1 MTRIPSTSTSTRQA
15 PGATVFDAAVVGAG
29 PAGLAA
35 AVSAAA
41 AGLRVALIDAA
52 AQAGGQF
59 WRHPDERAAAD
70 AADATDAADESAGQ
84 HDWRTF
90 TRLRGELARHIGAH
104 RVHHLPLHQ
113 VWTIDREGAA
123 PFTLRLTPVLPEER
137 GAATRDVAAR
147 ALILCPGG
155 YDRQLPVPGWTL
167 PGVMAAGGVQALL
180 KGHRTLAGRRAVV
193 AGTGPFLLPVATG
206 LAEAGAQVLAVC
218 EAARPTRWLR
228 HPLDASRA
236 PAKALEGAGYAAAL
250 LRHRVP
256 YLTRTAV
263 THVHGDDEVNGV
275 TLERIDGSGRVVPGH
290 ERRLDADLVA
300 FGWGFTPSLEL
311 VLAVG
316 AGTGQGEDGS
326 LVATVDRV
334 RRTDVPGVYVA
345 GEATGVGG
353 AAKAVAE
360 GELAGL
366 TAAVDQGRPASRR
379 RGRVLLGR
387 IARAEAFA
395 SAMHRAHPVPEH
407 WNEWL
412 TPQTTVC
419 RCEEVTAGDL
429 SAAQDDLG
437 AGDPRTAKMLAR
449 PGMGWCQ
456 GRVCGFAAAGLLASR
471 AGRPAEESDLR
482 PLAKRPLAAPVPLGE
497 LAGLTLSE
505 PAPRP
510 ADDQP
515 LAPPTD
521 APEHPRPGPDP
532 DPEGA
537 P

>member
-1 MTRIPSTSTSTRQA
+1 MTPA
-15 PGATVFDAAVVGAG
+15 PRPAGPVFDTAVVGAG

-35 AVSAAA
+35 AVAAA
-41 AGLRVALIDAA
+41 DAGLRVALIDAA
-52 AQAGGQF
+52 AQTGGQF
-59 WRHPDERAAAD
+59 WRHRDERAAAERAD
-70 AADATDAADESAGQ
+70 GASAAFPASAASPADESAGQ
-84 HDWRTF
+84 HDWGTF
-90 TRLRGELARHIGAH
+90 TRLRERLARHVGTG

-113 VWTIDREGAA
+113 VWTIDSAGAA
-123 PFTLRLTPVLPEER
+123 PFTLRLTPVLPGDR
-137 GAATRDVAAR
+137 DGATREVAAR

-155 YDRQLPVPGWTL
+155 YDRHLPVPGWTL

-180 KGHRTLAGRRAVV
+180 KGHGTLAGRRAVV

-206 LAEAGAQVLAVC
+206 LARAGARVLAVC

-228 HPLDASRA
+228 RPLDAART
-236 PAKALEGAGYAAAL
+236 PGKALEGAEYAAAL

-263 THVHGDDEVNGV
+263 TRVHGADEVDGV
-275 TLERIDGSGRVVPGH
+275 TLERIDGAGRIVPGRG
-290 ERRLDADLVA
+290 RRLDADLVA

-316 AGTGQGEDGS
+316 AGTERAEDGS
-326 LVATVDRV
+326 LVAAVDRV
-334 RRTDVPGVYVA
+334 RRTTVPGVYVA

-366 TAAVDQGRPASRR
+366 TAAVDQGRHASRR

-395 SAMHRAHPVPEH
+395 SAMHHAHPVPEH
-407 WNEWL
+407 WHEWL
-412 TPQTTVC
+412 TRDTVVC
-419 RCEEVTAGDL
+419 RCEEVTAGELRDV
-429 SAAQDDLG
+429 QDDLG
-437 AGDPRTAKMLAR
+437 ADDPRTAKMLAR

-456 GRVCGFAAAGLLASR
+456 GRVCGFATACLLASR
-471 AGRPAEESDLR
+471 AGRPAEADDLR

-497 LAGLTLSE
+497 LAALAPRE
-505 PAPRP
+505 PAPGP
-510 ADDQP
+510 AAEQ
-515 LAPPTD
+515 ASGPPGGTTD
-521 APEHPRPGPDP
+521 PPRPGT
-532 DPEGA
+532 DPEEA